1 MVNNID
7 ETSNATVKNSFIL
20 LVGNVISLLVNA
32 FGAILVARMLSPAEY
47 GLYTVSLVLPNF
59 LLIFTS
65 WGSNQALIRFIAQRK
80 INGVYNIKKLIET
93 GYLLNFT
100 TGSILSL
107 LLYKYSSQLS
117 SLVLNKP
124 EVSNFLEITAFLI
137 LFQSI
142 FNVSL
147 AVFTGYEKMT
157 SRASV
162 LVLQSIVKGI
172 FSPVLVFLGFGI
184 IGGVTGH
191 TISYFIA
198 AILGLFLV
206 IRIKNE
212 YDTNMQNSSFIQ
224 NVFILIGFGLPLFL
238 SQIFIG
244 VTNQF
249 RGVLLSW
256 FISDE
261 IIGNYGIST
270 WFTAL
275 IGVVLAAIGTPMF
288 PSFSKYNIKNE
299 PRKTIDVYRWSIRY
313 TSILI
318 IPLICFI
325 ISSSKPLIYT
335 VFGEKYLQAPF
346 ILSLQLVPSLFVG
359 LGSISNYNLL
369 ISQGETRA
377 ALVYTIFGSMLT
389 IFFSYSFIQFWGIV
403 GLLASL
409 IISSLL
415 QNIFGIFILK
425 RIYNAYPNI
434 YHTFKT
440 LVSSAL
446 CGVLSYLA
454 LSYFET
460 SYPVIDL
467 SIMAVVFFSSFFI
480 IAPLMG
486 AIEEKDIRSYRLM
499 LKNIKII
506 YPIFSILLN
515 FEKMIID
522 YKNDLK
528 K

>member
-1 MVNNID
+1 MVNKID
-7 ETSNATVKNSFIL
+7 ETTNNSVKNSFIL
-20 LVGNVISLLVNA
+20 LVGNIISLLVNA
-32 FGAILVARMLSPAEY
+32 VGAILVARMLSPAEY
-47 GLYTVSLVLPNF
+47 GLFTVSLVLPNF
-59 LLIFTS
+59 LYLFTS
-65 WGSNQALIRFIAQRK
+65 WGSNQAIIRLIAQRK
-80 INGVYNIKKLIET
+80 MNGIYNIRKLIET
-93 GYLLNFT
+93 GYILNFT

-107 LLYKYSSQLS
+107 LLYKYSDPIS
-117 SLVLNKP
+117 SLVLNRP
-124 EVSNFLEITAFLI
+124 EVSNYLEITAFLI

-142 FNVSL
+142 FNVGL

-157 SRASV
+157 FRSAV
-162 LVLQSIVKGI
+162 IVLQSIVKGV

-184 IGGVTGH
+184 SGSVTGH

-198 AILGLFLV
+198 AILGLLLV
-206 IRIKNE
+206 TRIKKE
-212 YDTNMQNSSFIQ
+212 YDANNRSSFIQ
-224 NVFILIGFGLPLFL
+224 NLFILIGFGLPLFL

-249 RGVLLSW
+249 RGVLLAW

-275 IGVVLAAIGTPMF
+275 IGVILATIGTPMF

-318 IPLICFI
+318 IPLICFL

-335 VFGEKYLQAPF
+335 IFGEKYLQAPF
-346 ILSLQLVPSLFVG
+346 ILSLQLLPSLLVG

-377 ALVYTIFGSMLT
+377 ALVYTIFGSVLT
-389 IFFSYSFIQFWGIV
+389 IFFSYLFIQIWGIV
-403 GLLASL
+403 GLLVSL

-434 YHTFKT
+434 YHTIKT

-460 SYPVIDL
+460 SYPVINL
-467 SIMAVVFFSSFFI
+467 SIMAVVFFCSFFI
-480 IAPLMG
+480 IAPLIG

-522 YKNDLK
+522 LKNDLK